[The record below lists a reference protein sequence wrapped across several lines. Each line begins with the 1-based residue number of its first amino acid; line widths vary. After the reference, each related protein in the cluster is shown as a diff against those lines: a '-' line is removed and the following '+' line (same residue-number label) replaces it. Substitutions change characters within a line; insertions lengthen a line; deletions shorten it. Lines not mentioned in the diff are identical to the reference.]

1 MSDTVLDRNSLG
13 WACSVDLHKDGHR
26 GQPTPCRS
34 SMHHALISDFVMSD
48 LGGFFF
54 VTCICYDYS
63 LFIH

>member
-1 MSDTVLDRNSLG
+1 MSDTVMDRNSLG
-13 WACSVDLHKDGHR
+13 LACSVDLHKDGHR